1 MAVSLYT
8 EVEIVPAARLS
19 VVTEGE
25 GSDLPADGDHLAVR
39 VARAVLRHDRF
50 ELRVRSEIPVAR
62 GLGSSAALAV
72 AAAAAAGAEDVLA
85 VAASFEGHAENA
97 AASAL
102 GGLVAATFVDGRPV
116 ARRLPLD
123 ADIALVLLVPDL
135 ELKTAAARAAL
146 PAVVDFDDA
155 VFDLGRLGL
164 LVAGLADLTQLV
176 PGAGHD
182 RLHQPARAFLFP
194 QSEGLLEGMRSGGA
208 IVVAWSGAGSTMVG
222 ICDRATA
229 PAVEAA
235 GREALVRHGVPG
247 RAIVTYPDMS
257 GVRTTGLAG
266 EG

>member
-1 MAVSLYT
+1 M
-8 EVEIVPAARLS
+8 
-19 VVTEGE
+19 
-25 GSDLPADGDHLAVR
+25 
-39 VARAVLRHDRF
+39 
-50 ELRVRSEIPVAR
+50 
-62 GLGSSAALAV
+62 SAGTLTA
-72 AAAAAAGAEDVLA
+72 
-85 VAASFEGHAENA
+85 
-97 AASAL
+97 
-102 GGLVAATFVDGRPV
+102 
-116 ARRLPLD
+116 PL
-123 ADIALVLLVPDL
+123 
-135 ELKTAAARAAL
+135 TRAARAAL